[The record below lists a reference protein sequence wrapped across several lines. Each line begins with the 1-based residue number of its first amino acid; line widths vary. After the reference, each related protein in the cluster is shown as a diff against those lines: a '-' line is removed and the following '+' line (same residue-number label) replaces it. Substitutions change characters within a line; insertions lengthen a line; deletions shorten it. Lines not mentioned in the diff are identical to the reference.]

1 MAAGEG
7 STPNDSVPG
16 GSCGVVTVCGC
27 MVVWLCGGVWWGG
40 GGGGV
45 GVGLLLQA
53 MGQSTNNTHQYVFSE
68 AGY

>member
-7 STPNDSVPG
+7 STPKNSVRG
-16 GSCGVVTVCGC
+16 GVCGVVTVCGC
-27 MVVWLCGGVWWGG
+27 GVVCGGD